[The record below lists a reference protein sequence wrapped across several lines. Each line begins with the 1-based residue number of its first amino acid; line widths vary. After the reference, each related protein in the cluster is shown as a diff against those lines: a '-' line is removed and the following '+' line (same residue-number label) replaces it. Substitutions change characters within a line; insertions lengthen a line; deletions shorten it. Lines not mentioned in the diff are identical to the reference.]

1 MIMFCKGDCYVPLD
15 LPTPSII
22 EMTHKCTSMSR
33 RVVTCFHTD
42 GRDQVGF
49 LCYVLQYYM
58 YNCISTN
65 VGIPR
70 KINFPFCTCESDCV
84 KLIRLH
90 YWPATSSKPQIAFT
104 FHFLDWLEALL
115 LECQVAVQDM
125 TQAISYLIR
134 DQIGQVCHSVI
145 VQQDLI
151 NNVV

>member
-1 MIMFCKGDCYVPLD
+1 MVGIKLASCAMFFSITMSYITVYV
-15 LPTPSII
+15 
-22 EMTHKCTSMSR
+22 
-33 RVVTCFHTD
+33 
-42 GRDQVGF
+42 
-49 LCYVLQYYM
+49 
-58 YNCISTN
+58 STN

-70 KINFPFCTCESDCV
+70 KINFPFCACESDCV

-151 NNVV
+151 CNNNIIV